1 MSDTLPDVKLLGVEY
16 QDLYD
21 ATGITPTTHIAI
33 QNKRSVAVYIQ
44 VAPNKPSSTSTDGYL
59 LLPNKVCIVVGTI
72 SRVWAMGRST
82 VSVQIVE
89 DNN

>member
-1 MSDTLPDVKLLGVEY
+1 MSDTIPDVKLLGIEY

-21 ATGITPTTHIAI
+21 ATGITPKTHVAI
-33 QNKRSVAVYIQ
+33 QNKRSVAVYVQ
-44 VAPNKPSSTSTDGYL
+44 VSPNQPASTSTDGYL
-59 LLPNKVCIVVGTI
+59 LLPNQVCVVIGTI

-89 DNN
+89 DTI